1 MGTVTALSFC
11 TVILLF
17 QPAAPIAQTQLGK
30 PGEPAPAAPVAQS
43 SAPATAPVTAAPANP
58 TPPAPAPAAAVATP
72 APVTAPATPAETG
85 GRVAAFWVLLPN

>member
-1 MGTVTALSFC
+1 MGTVTVLSFC

-43 SAPATAPVTAAPANP
+43 PAPAPVTAAPANP
-58 TPPAPAPAAAVATP
+58 TPPAPAPAAAVAPP
-72 APVTAPATPAETG
+72 APVTAPAAPAETG